1 MYHDQEHHTFDQ
13 EASHALIPYEPP
25 AAGSPHFQKRH
36 PFLLRGAALAL
47 CCCLLGGGAGAGAV
61 WSMSGGGPLAG
72 PRGTAVTPVVLNST
86 TSGKAMSNAEI
97 YAAAVNSVVSIN
109 TTISQAGINIFG
121 QPVQAA
127 SSGSGFILC
136 SDGYILTNY
145 HVVQDASAVEVTT
158 YSGDVFRAQVIGG
171 DPDYDIAV
179 LKVAASGL
187 QGASLGDSDT
197 LNVGDRVLAIGN
209 PLGELTFSMSG
220 GMVSSVNRAI
230 NVSGTPFHM
239 IQTDTSINP
248 GNSGGPL
255 LNTSGEVVG
264 IVSAKYS
271 SSNGK
276 IVEGIGFAIP
286 INDVRAM
293 VQDIIDNG
301 YVTNKAYLG
310 VTAGTVNAQMAQQ
323 AGLAQ
328 GVYLY
333 AVDPN
338 GAAAAAGLRTGDII
352 TQVDGTDIRSMT
364 DLSAAKKSYSAGD
377 TAQFTVI
384 RGGQTMEPVGTAP
397 VSYCSQP
404 PASAVRFLRH
414 LAEEGILLP
423 DLWRQIPCDLSFLWD
438 RLQPR
443 RPILRPLRIVSE
455 ACGKF

>member
-1 MYHDQEHHTFDQ
+1 MYYDDLRRSEMLRQSAPAE
-13 EASHALIPYEPP
+13 ELPALLPATP
-25 AAGSPHFQKRH
+25 AAEAGERPLTKTDRRVRTAF
-36 PFLLRGAALAL
+36 FLL
-47 CCCLLGGGAGAGAV
+47 CCFLLGAAGAGIAWQLGPDTGGAAAGQTTVITQPILHSASSGMASNDAAV
-61 WSMSGGGPLAG
+61 
-72 PRGTAVTPVVLNST
+72 
-86 TSGKAMSNAEI
+86 

-109 TTISQAGINIFG
+109 TTSQAGVNIFG

-127 SSGSGFILC
+127 SSGSGFILS

-145 HVVQDASAVEVTT
+145 HVVQNASAVEVTT
-158 YSGDVFRAQVIGG
+158 YSGDIFQAQVVGG
-171 DPDYDIAV
+171 DADYDIAV
-179 LKVAASGL
+179 LKVDASGL
-187 QGASLGDSDT
+187 QSAALGDSAT
-197 LNVGDRVLAIGN
+197 LSVGDRVLAIGN

-255 LNTSGEVVG
+255 LNTAGEVVG

-276 IVEGIGFAIP
+276 TVEGIGFAIP

-310 VTAGTVNAQMAQQ
+310 VTAGTINAQMARQ
-323 AGLAQ
+323 AGLSQ

-333 AVDPN
+333 AVAPG
-338 GAAAAAGLRTGDII
+338 GAAAAAGLQAGDVV
-352 TQVDGTDIRSMT
+352 TQIDGTDIQSMT
-364 DLSAAKKSYSAGD
+364 DLSAAEKSYSAGD

-384 RGGQTMEPVGTAP
+384 RGGQTVQVTVTWGAKPDPGTSAP
-397 VSYCSQP
+397 QDAQDQGGQGYGGYGQYGNPFALVPYY
-404 PASAVRFLRH
+404 
-414 LAEEGILLP
+414 G
-423 DLWRQIPCDLSFLWD
+423 
-438 RLQPR
+438 
-443 RPILRPLRIVSE
+443 
-455 ACGKF
+455 G